1 MRLCLITCFAAV
13 LSVSDAEKVEPLA
26 PITQEAVTRATVAL
40 YVEQVLGWEF
50 FRTSSQLWA
59 NGYNESVTIG
69 GLGKQIASSR
79 GERLATVRAVVLG
92 EEGSDLVMM
101 TLRSYVDP
109 LYPNRFVQRANL
121 PVKSKK
127 SELINLDN
135 ISLRRADWI
144 RYGRLQ
150 FTWYEDKGGGALTVS
165 RKVDGMTESD
175 MDPPKN
181 YELWS
186 GAVKE
191 SYLGAEWTRPHEL
204 ISVEQHHQF
213 KSLMEHPI
221 AMRFFGEHDVALLY
235 VPKVLLSNSGQSLPL
250 TLGLRNPT
258 ATTHS
263 LLYRSKQMFGFDFVL
278 VGTDTMQRVREFRPS
293 VADSIQGIYKL
304 SSWVDLVL
312 GLDSVNLLRAIDQAL
327 VEHLPTAGNST
338 IEGRLAMAAKLDPLV
353 LRAVGKLVL
362 FYMPL

>member
-1 MRLCLITCFAAV
+1 MRLFLITCVAAV
-13 LSVSDAEKVEPLA
+13 LTVTAAERGEPLT

-50 FRTSSQLWA
+50 FNTSSQLWT
-59 NGYNESVTIG
+59 NGYNEPVTVG
-69 GLGKQIASSR
+69 GLGKRIASSR
-79 GERLATVRAVVLG
+79 TERLATVRAVVLG
-92 EEGSDLVMM
+92 EEDQDLVMM

-109 LYPNRFVQRANL
+109 LYPNRFVQGANL

-127 SELINLDN
+127 RELINLDN
-135 ISLRRADWI
+135 PSLRRADWI
-144 RYGRLQ
+144 RYSRLQ

-175 MDPPKN
+175 REPPQN
-181 YELWS
+181 YEAWS
-186 GAVKE
+186 GTIKE
-191 SYLGAEWTRPHEL
+191 HYLGAEWTRPHEM

-213 KSLMEHPI
+213 KKLMEHPI

-235 VPKVLLSNSGQSLPL
+235 VPKALFSDSGQPLPL

-278 VGTDTMQRVREFRPS
+278 VGTDTMQRIREYRPS
-293 VADSIQGIYKL
+293 VADVLPGIFKS

-312 GLDSVNLLRAIDQAL
+312 GIDSVNLLRAIDQAL
-327 VEHLPTAGNST
+327 VEHLPAVGGSS
-338 IEGRLAMAAKLDPLV
+338 IESRVAMATNLDPLV

-362 FYMPL
+362 HFLPL